1 MAVQHTLSVLPS
13 EILTKISSSL
23 SIQDLARSYSI
34 HVSWAKHV
42 EDKLLEYIN
51 DELRVVVFDDSC
63 QTHCVWL
70 PFAGFQKGIVSYR
83 EASCMDCPKSD
94 ELAIT
99 PHWLHSRSYGRQG
112 WMHCNVDLAQ
122 TTLFLDLAGATLGYP
137 HIWRCQARIARSWA
151 RSPAYGASYS

>member
-51 DELRVVVFDDSC
+51 DELRVVVFDDGC
-63 QTHCVWL
+63 
-70 PFAGFQKGIVSYR
+70 
-83 EASCMDCPKSD
+83 
-94 ELAIT
+94 
-99 PHWLHSRSYGRQG
+99 
-112 WMHCNVDLAQ
+112 Q
-122 TTLFLDLAGATLGYP
+122 TTLRLASICWISKRSCFLQRGQL
-137 HIWRCQARIARSWA
+137 
-151 RSPAYGASYS
+151 YGLS